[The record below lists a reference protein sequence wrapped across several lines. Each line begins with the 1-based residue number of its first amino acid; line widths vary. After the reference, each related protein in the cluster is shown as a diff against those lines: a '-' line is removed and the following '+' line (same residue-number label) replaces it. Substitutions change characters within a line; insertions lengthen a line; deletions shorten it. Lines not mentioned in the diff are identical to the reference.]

1 MEVTKADAGG
11 FTAAYTANGA
21 GRCTHTKKQ
30 KMTFNSV

>member
-21 GRCTHTKKQ
+21 GRCTHTHTKKT
-30 KMTFNSV
+30 KSDF